1 MRTVRTEFNFDDTG
15 RFLALLARLPG
26 FVDSSWGNDTCPSM
40 THEAAKLIV
49 WFDFAD
55 YDMREL
61 GSHCQFT
68 VVHGEAGDTTECLL
82 ETNDVETVVLYVLR
96 YLESHSHDKPTIC

>member
-1 MRTVRTEFNFDDTG
+1 MTVRTEFEDFDDTD

-68 VVHGEAGDTTECLL
+68 VDTTECLL
-82 ETNDVETVVLYVLR
+82 ETNDVEAVVLYVLR
-96 YLESHSHDKPTIC
+96 YLGSQP

>member
-1 MRTVRTEFNFDDTG
+1 MRTVHNQFDFDDTE
-15 RFLALLARLPG
+15 RFMALLTLLPG

-49 WFDFAD
+49 WFDYAD
-55 YDMREL
+55 YDRREL

-68 VVHGEAGDTTECLL
+68 GCAWRGRRFAR
-82 ETNDVETVVLYVLR
+82 NPAR
-96 YLESHSHDKPTIC
+96 NK

>member
-1 MRTVRTEFNFDDTG
+1 MRTVHNQFDFDDTE
-15 RFLALLARLPG
+15 RFMALLELLPG

-49 WFDFAD
+49 WFDYAD
-55 YDMREL
+55 YDRREL

-68 VVHGEAGDTTECLL
+68 VVHGEAGDAQEILL
-82 ETNDVETVVLYVLR
+82 ETNDLDLVVTYVVR
-96 YLESHSHDKPTIC
+96 YLAALG